1 MGNIEGFLARCIEA
15 REAVMRMREPLVV
28 HHYDCDGITSGSI
41 VMGSLE
47 KMGKQYRAQSVRKL
61 DTEFL
66 STISHEPDIIFVD
79 LGSGTADIDSLPG
92 NVVVIDHHQQKSS
105 AHLQA
110 NPHAFGFDGGTDI
123 SAAGCA
129 YFVFE
134 EFVELGIVGAV
145 GDVQAPLRNLNK
157 IMLDRAVEQ
166 GAISVEKDIML
177 FGRNSRP
184 LKQFLL
190 YADEPY
196 LPGITGQDDA
206 CGALLQELGIEQK
219 QKSATHGAVQGEG
232 GAGERWRTYSDLS
245 FDERRALVSSL
256 AKLVAMRSSPE
267 AASRLVG
274 DTYNLLRMPQ
284 GTLLRDASEFS
295 TLLNACGRNDRP
307 ELGVSVCLQ
316 RKGAYE
322 ESSALLAEHRKNLR
336 AGIEFASKNTQDIG
350 KFLLLDARGVIS
362 DSIIGV
368 VAGMLFAGSRQKPIL
383 ALSLEATGVEN
394 SGRNFSASEAAASKP
409 KIKLST
415 RGTRKLVEAGLN
427 LGKILSE
434 CCAQVGGVGGGHN
447 IAAGAS
453 IPDEKLDEF
462 LKEFASRL

>member
-1 MGNIEGFLARCIEA
+1 MGNGQGFLARCAEA
-15 REAVMRMREPLVV
+15 KEAVARMRQPLVV
-28 HHYDCDGITSGSI
+28 HHYDCDGITSGAI
-41 VMGSLE
+41 VCGALE
-47 KMGKQYRAQSVRKL
+47 KMGKPYRALSVRKL
-61 DTEFL
+61 DAKFL
-66 STISHEPDIIFVD
+66 ASIAHEPEIIFSD
-79 LGSGTADIDSLPG
+79 LGSGTKEIEPLSG
-92 NVVVIDHHQQKSS
+92 NVAVIDHHQQKTS

-110 NPHAFGFDGGTDI
+110 NPHEFGFDGGTDI

-129 YFVFE
+129 YFTFQ
-134 EFVELGIVGAV
+134 EFIELGIVGAV
-145 GDVQAPLRNLNK
+145 GDVQQPLRSLNAL
-157 IMLDRAVEQ
+157 MLGRAVEQ
-166 GAISVEKDIML
+166 GAISVEKDILL

-206 CGALLQELGIEQK
+206 CDALLHELEIQQK
-219 QKSATHGAVQGEG
+219 DGEK
-232 GAGERWRTYSDLS
+232 WRTYSDLT
-245 FDERRALVSSL
+245 FEERRALVSSL

-267 AASRLVG
+267 AANRLVG

-316 RKGAYE
+316 RAGAYDE
-322 ESSALLAEHRKNLR
+322 AQALLATHRKNLR
-336 AGIEFASKNTQDIG
+336 AGIEFASKNTMDLG
-350 KFLLLDARGVIS
+350 KFLLLDARGVIP

-368 VAGMLFAGSRQKPIL
+368 VAGMLYAGTRKKPIL
-383 ALSLEATGVEN
+383 ALSLEEPG
-394 SGRNFSASEAAASKP
+394 

-415 RGTRKLVEAGLN
+415 RGTRSLVEAGLN

-453 IPDEKLDEF
+453 IPEEKLDEF
-462 LKEFASRL
+462 LKEFAARF

>member
-1 MGNIEGFLARCIEA
+1 MEA
-15 REAVMRMREPLVV
+15 REAVAMMHRPLVV
-28 HHYDCDGITSGSI
+28 HHYDCDGITSGAI
-41 VMGSLE
+41 VVGSLE
-47 KMGKQYRAQSVRKL
+47 KMGKPCRVQSVRKL
-61 DTEFL
+61 DAEFIA
-66 STISHEPDIIFVD
+66 SISREPEVIFVD
-79 LGSGTADIDSLPG
+79 LGSGTGEIESLPG
-92 NVVVIDHHQQKSS
+92 SVVVIDHHQQKSN

-129 YFVFE
+129 YFVFG
-134 EFVELGIVGAV
+134 EFVELGLVGAI
-145 GDVQAPLRNLNK
+145 GDVQAPLRSLNK
-157 IMLDRAVEQ
+157 IMLDSAVKQ
-166 GAISVEKDIML
+166 GAISVEKDILL

-184 LKQFLL
+184 LRQFLL

-206 CGALLQELGIEQK
+206 CNALLRELGIEQK
-219 QKSATHGAVQGEG
+219 ENEK
-232 GAGERWRTYSDLS
+232 WRTYSDLS
-245 FDERRALVSSL
+245 FDERRTLVSSL
-256 AKLVAMRSSPE
+256 AKLIAMRSSPE
-267 AASRLVG
+267 AANRLVG

-295 TLLNACGRNDRP
+295 TLLNACGRNGRP

-316 RKGAYE
+316 RAGAYGE
-322 ESSALLAEHRKNLR
+322 AQALLAEHRKNLR

-350 KFLLLDARGVIS
+350 KFLLLDARGVIP

-368 VAGMLFAGSRQKPIL
+368 VAGMLFAGSRKKPIL
-383 ALSLEATGVEN
+383 ALSLEAPG
-394 SGRNFSASEAAASKP
+394 

-415 RGTRKLVEAGLN
+415 RGTRALVEAGLN

-434 CCAQVGGVGGGHN
+434 CCAQVGGAGGGHN

-453 IPDEKLDEF
+453 IPEGKINDF
-462 LKEFASRL
+462 LLEFAARL